1 MKIFISHQKTDSAL
15 ALGISSRLK
24 LQHGIDSYLDVIDP
38 ETPGAGD
45 DLADLIRARL
55 GTCTQLLAVIS
66 QATRTSWWVP
76 WEIGVASEKEYPL
89 ATYSGGGATPPE
101 YLRKWPYLRSDM
113 DLDHYA
119 MASKTAS
126 RDFATKRAYL
136 NESAARARSTKEFY
150 RSLRGNLGQ

>member
-1 MKIFISHQKTDSAL
+1 MKIFISHQRTDSAL

-126 RDFATKRAYL
+126 RDFATKRTYL

-150 RSLRGNLGQ
+150 RSLRGSLGQ